1 MPNPTKSVAT
11 TRAQARVSL
20 VVQPRLRL
28 AEESVAFS
36 RHIARFVARKKTDG
50 LAFFVG
56 ALRCGGVRAHQQ
68 ERVGACSGNN
78 PLETHPDEA

>member
-56 ALRCGGVRAHQQ
+56 ALRCGGVHTPTRKGRGLLWKQPF
-68 ERVGACSGNN
+68 GNTSG
-78 PLETHPDEA
+78 